1 MSQTSGNVIFDTH
14 LSSSLVSPYKRRRSF
29 FAKSIVNSPIACP
42 RNTKIKSRR
51 AAWFRSQVDTH
62 RMWQA
67 REPGACT
74 ANQWFF
80 LDWLSF
86 SQPSGR
92 TGTAC
97 GSAFA
102 LFIMQLT
109 TRRHL
114 PPQSCIHSQV
124 RIDHTRATACTHI
137 QPARMYMRVS
147 KPMIKI
153 IASLQQIT
161 VARVI
166 YR

>member
-1 MSQTSGNVIFDTH
+1 MLFLIFAI
-14 LSSSLVSPYKRRRSF
+14 VSPCRRRRR
-29 FAKSIVNSPIACP
+29 FAKSIVNLPIACP

-67 REPGACT
+67 REPGVCT

-124 RIDHTRATACTHI
+124 RIDHTRVLRVRINATGKTVYVCTCVCACLC
-137 QPARMYMRVS
+137 VS
-147 KPMIKI
+147 MSI
-153 IASLQQIT
+153 
-161 VARVI
+161 
-166 YR
+166 

>member
-1 MSQTSGNVIFDTH
+1 MLFLI
-14 LSSSLVSPYKRRRSF
+14 LVSLYKRRRRF

-67 REPGACT
+67 RESGACT

-124 RIDHTRATACTHI
+124 RIDHTRATDMHTEM
-137 QPARMYMRVS
+137 QPARIYARVY

-153 IASLQQIT
+153 TFGIDSSRAC
-161 VARVI
+161 

>member
-1 MSQTSGNVIFDTH
+1 MLFLILVSHH
-14 LSSSLVSPYKRRRSF
+14 LSSLLTKRRRRF

-67 REPGACT
+67 RESGACT

-124 RIDHTRATACTHI
+124 RIDHTRASACT
-137 QPARMYMRVS
+137 QRCKRQEYVRVC
-147 KPMIKI
+147 I
-153 IASLQQIT
+153 
-161 VARVI
+161 
-166 YR
+166 

>member
-1 MSQTSGNVIFDTH
+1 MSQTHRAMLFLILISHH
-14 LSSSLVSPYKRRRSF
+14 LSLQASRRRRF
-29 FAKSIVNSPIACP
+29 FAKSIANLPIACP

-124 RIDHTRATACTHI
+124 RIDHTRATACTHRCNT
-137 QPARMYMRVS
+137 QECMCVC
-147 KPMIKI
+147 
-153 IASLQQIT
+153 
-161 VARVI
+161 ARV
-166 YR
+166 